1 MKNAFLVSVLIN
13 TALAA
18 GILSLWHKLPPN
30 GTALIGAS
38 SNPSLDTQAGNV
50 TAGVPNAELGPTC
63 GRFHWS
69 QIESTDYRTYVAN
82 LRSIGCP
89 EPTIRDII
97 ATDLH
102 TVYAPELAQ
111 LASAGKGAEYQS
123 LRNVELTA
131 QLALLGPE
139 PNSVRA
145 PSEAIQVRRN
155 RTEGVV
161 SQPLVFQPV
170 ATKVAGL
177 TDEQSE
183 IVDRLRKTFIQ
194 DFGSQAD
201 PSDPAYRERW
211 LSAQRNSDDLLQGL
225 LGGEFYVEYQ
235 LKTARQAGSR

>member
-1 MKNAFLVSVLIN
+1 MKNAFLVSVLVN
-13 TALAA
+13 TVLAA
-18 GILSLWHKLPPN
+18 GILSLRHKLPPN
-30 GTALIGAS
+30 ETALIGAS
-38 SNPSLDTQAGNV
+38 SNPSLDTLAGNG
-50 TAGVPNAELGPTC
+50 TAGVSNAELGPTC

-69 QIESTDYRTYVAN
+69 QIESTDYRVYVAN

-89 EPTIRDII
+89 KQTIRDII

-102 TVYAPELAQ
+102 TVYAAQLGQ

-123 LRNVELTA
+123 LRNAESTA
-131 QLALLGPE
+131 LLALLGPGPE
-139 PNSVRA
+139 NVRA
-145 PSEAIQVRRN
+145 PSGGIQVRRN

-161 SQPLVFQPV
+161 SQPLVFEPV
-170 ATKVAGL
+170 DTKAAGL

-183 IVDRLRKTFIQ
+183 IVDRLRQTFIQ
-194 DFGSQAD
+194 DVGSQAD

-225 LGGEFYVEYQ
+225 LGGEFYMEYQ